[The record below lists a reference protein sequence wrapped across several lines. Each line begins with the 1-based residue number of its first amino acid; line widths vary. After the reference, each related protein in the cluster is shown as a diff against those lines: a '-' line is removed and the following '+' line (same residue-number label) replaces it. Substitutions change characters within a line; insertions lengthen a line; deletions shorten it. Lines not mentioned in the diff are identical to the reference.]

1 MGKGAGKIYPATER
15 IPLICDRMIHLAV
28 DLLGA
33 DTPEEE
39 LCRGAV
45 RALVGNPA
53 LFLHLCGHAD
63 VLSAVTAEIGAA
75 EIAGRYEIVDA
86 PVARGNNEDP
96 MQAYQRTDALPVRR
110 HAVGSR
116 GGSGRRHHLRR
127 DRRCAGHLHHD
138 PGQAAAPRP
147 ILAVEL
153 TNPAGEPLLLL
164 DCGANIDSR
173 PELYPAFAHRVTPI
187 CDASAVPRRASRC
200 CPTVPKPK
208 RDVRLSRRRTP
219 LLAEQPFR
227 FVGNI
232 EATSALRGTA
242 DVIVCDGFHG
252 NILLKSIEGSA
263 KAALDEVAARL
274 SAAGPNPPLW
284 RTFRD
289 CSPPLRL
296 QHAGGSLPLLGVRKP
311 VMKGHGS
318 ATGEAIVHMADRL
331 ALLCRNRFIERVAET
346 VR

>member
-1 MGKGAGKIYPATER
+1 MS
-15 IPLICDRMIHLAV
+15 DQMIHLAV

-45 RALVGNPA
+45 RALIGNPA
-53 LFLHLCGHAD
+53 LFLHLCGHAN
-63 VLSAVTAEIGAA
+63 VISSVTAEIGAA

-86 PVARGNNEDP
+86 PVALSNNEDP
-96 MQAYQRTDALPVRR
+96 MQAYQRTDASLCAAMRLAHEGAAGGVITCGATGAVLVTSIMILGKLPR
-110 HAVGSR
+110 
-116 GGSGRRHHLRR
+116 L
-127 DRRCAGHLHHD
+127 
-138 PGQAAAPRP
+138 RP

-173 PELYPAFAHRVTPI
+173 PELYPAFAHLG
-187 CDASAVPRRASRC
+187 DAYMRCIGCSSPRIALLSNGAEAKKGCEAVKAAHA
-200 CPTVPKPK
+200 
-208 RDVRLSRRRTP
+208 

-232 EATSALRGTA
+232 EATSALRGSA

-252 NILLKSIEGSA
+252 NILLKSIEGSS
-263 KAALDEVAARL
+263 KAALDEVSARL
-274 SAAGPNPPLW
+274 SAAGLESAAVADILATVRRRYDYN
-284 RTFRD
+284 T
-289 CSPPLRL
+289 
-296 QHAGGSLPLLGVRKP
+296 QGGALLLGVRKP

>member
-1 MGKGAGKIYPATER
+1 MS
-15 IPLICDRMIHLAV
+15 DQMIHLAV

-75 EIAGRYEIVDA
+75 EITGRYEIVDA
-86 PVARGNNEDP
+86 PVALSNNEDP
-96 MQAYQRTDALPVRR
+96 MQAYQRTDASLCAAMRLAHEGAAGGVITCGATGAVLVTSIMILGKLPR
-110 HAVGSR
+110 
-116 GGSGRRHHLRR
+116 L
-127 DRRCAGHLHHD
+127 
-138 PGQAAAPRP
+138 RP

-173 PELYPAFAHRVTPI
+173 PELYPAFAHLG
-187 CDASAVPRRASRC
+187 DAYMRCIGCSSPRIALLSNGAEAKKGCEAVKAAHA
-200 CPTVPKPK
+200 
-208 RDVRLSRRRTP
+208 

-232 EATSALRGTA
+232 EATSALRGSA

-263 KAALDEVAARL
+263 KAALDEVSARL
-274 SAAGPNPPLW
+274 SAAGLESAAVADVLATVRRRYDYN
-284 RTFRD
+284 T
-289 CSPPLRL
+289 
-296 QHAGGSLPLLGVRKP
+296 QGGALLLGVRKP

>member
-1 MGKGAGKIYPATER
+1 MS
-15 IPLICDRMIHLAV
+15 DQMIHLAV

-63 VLSAVTAEIGAA
+63 VLSSVTAEIGAA

-86 PVARGNNEDP
+86 PVALSNNEDP
-96 MQAYQRTDALPVRR
+96 MQAYQRTDASLCAAMRLAHEGAAGGVITCGATGAVLVTSIMILGKLPR
-110 HAVGSR
+110 
-116 GGSGRRHHLRR
+116 L
-127 DRRCAGHLHHD
+127 
-138 PGQAAAPRP
+138 RP

-173 PELYPAFAHRVTPI
+173 PELYPAFAHLG
-187 CDASAVPRRASRC
+187 DAYMRCIGCASPRIALLSNGAEAKKGCEAVKAAHA
-200 CPTVPKPK
+200 
-208 RDVRLSRRRTP
+208 

-232 EATSALRGTA
+232 EATSALRGSA

-263 KAALDEVAARL
+263 KAALDEVSARL
-274 SAAGPNPPLW
+274 SAAGLESAAVADVLATVRRRYDYN
-284 RTFRD
+284 T
-289 CSPPLRL
+289 
-296 QHAGGSLPLLGVRKP
+296 QGGALLLGVRKP

>member
-1 MGKGAGKIYPATER
+1 MS
-15 IPLICDRMIHLAV
+15 DQMIHLAV

-45 RALVGNPA
+45 RALAGNPA

-75 EIAGRYEIVDA
+75 EITGRYEIVDA
-86 PVARGNNEDP
+86 PVALSNNEDP
-96 MQAYQRTDALPVRR
+96 MQAYQRTDASLCAAMRLAHEGAAGGVITCGATGAVLVTSIMILGKLPR
-110 HAVGSR
+110 
-116 GGSGRRHHLRR
+116 L
-127 DRRCAGHLHHD
+127 
-138 PGQAAAPRP
+138 RP

-173 PELYPAFAHRVTPI
+173 PELYPAFAHLG
-187 CDASAVPRRASRC
+187 DAYMRCIGCSSPRIALLSNGAEAKKGCEAVKAAHA
-200 CPTVPKPK
+200 
-208 RDVRLSRRRTP
+208 

-263 KAALDEVAARL
+263 KAALDEVSARL
-274 SAAGPNPPLW
+274 SAAGLESAAVADILATVRRRYDYN
-284 RTFRD
+284 T
-289 CSPPLRL
+289 
-296 QHAGGSLPLLGVRKP
+296 QGGALLLGVRKP

>member
-1 MGKGAGKIYPATER
+1 MS
-15 IPLICDRMIHLAV
+15 DQMIHLAV

-86 PVARGNNEDP
+86 PVALSNNEDP
-96 MQAYQRTDALPVRR
+96 MQAYQRTDASLCAAMRLAHEGAAGGVITCGATGAVLVTSIMILGKLPR
-110 HAVGSR
+110 
-116 GGSGRRHHLRR
+116 L
-127 DRRCAGHLHHD
+127 
-138 PGQAAAPRP
+138 RP

-173 PELYPAFAHRVTPI
+173 PELYPAFAHLG
-187 CDASAVPRRASRC
+187 DAYMRCIGCSSPRIALLSNGAEAKKGCEAVKAAHA
-200 CPTVPKPK
+200 
-208 RDVRLSRRRTP
+208 

-274 SAAGPNPPLW
+274 SAAGLESAAVADILATVRRRYDYN
-284 RTFRD
+284 T
-289 CSPPLRL
+289 
-296 QHAGGSLPLLGVRKP
+296 QGGALLLGVRKS

>member
-1 MGKGAGKIYPATER
+1 MS
-15 IPLICDRMIHLAV
+15 DQMIHLAV

-45 RALVGNPA
+45 RALIGNPA

-75 EIAGRYEIVDA
+75 EITGRYEIVDA
-86 PVARGNNEDP
+86 PVALSNNEDP
-96 MQAYQRTDALPVRR
+96 MQAYQRTDASLCAAMRLAHEGAAGGVITCGATGAVLVTSIMILGKLPR
-110 HAVGSR
+110 
-116 GGSGRRHHLRR
+116 L
-127 DRRCAGHLHHD
+127 
-138 PGQAAAPRP
+138 RP

-173 PELYPAFAHRVTPI
+173 PELYPAFAHLG
-187 CDASAVPRRASRC
+187 DAYMRCIGCSSPRIALLSNGAEAKKGCEAVKAAHA
-200 CPTVPKPK
+200 
-208 RDVRLSRRRTP
+208 

-227 FVGNI
+227 FVGNV

-263 KAALDEVAARL
+263 KAALDEVSARL
-274 SAAGPNPPLW
+274 SAAGLESAAVADILATVRRRYDYN
-284 RTFRD
+284 T
-289 CSPPLRL
+289 
-296 QHAGGSLPLLGVRKP
+296 QGGALLLGVRKP

>member
-1 MGKGAGKIYPATER
+1 MS
-15 IPLICDRMIHLAV
+15 DQMIHLAV

-39 LCRGAV
+39 RCRGAV
-45 RALVGNPA
+45 RARVGNPA
-53 LFLHLCGHAD
+53 LFRHLCGHAD

-86 PVARGNNEDP
+86 PVALSNNEDP
-96 MQAYQRTDALPVRR
+96 MQAYQRTDASLCAAMRLAHEGAAGGVITCGATGAVLVTSIMILGKLPR
-110 HAVGSR
+110 
-116 GGSGRRHHLRR
+116 L
-127 DRRCAGHLHHD
+127 
-138 PGQAAAPRP
+138 RP

-173 PELYPAFAHRVTPI
+173 PELYPAFAHLG
-187 CDASAVPRRASRC
+187 DAYMRCIGCSSPRIALLSNGAEAKKGCEAVKAAHA
-200 CPTVPKPK
+200 
-208 RDVRLSRRRTP
+208 

-274 SAAGPNPPLW
+274 SAAGLESAAVADILATVRRRYDYN
-284 RTFRD
+284 T
-289 CSPPLRL
+289 
-296 QHAGGSLPLLGVRKP
+296 QGGALLLGVRKP

>member
-1 MGKGAGKIYPATER
+1 MS
-15 IPLICDRMIHLAV
+15 DQMIHLAV

-63 VLSAVTAEIGAA
+63 VISSVTAEIGAA
-75 EIAGRYEIVDA
+75 EITGRYEIVDA
-86 PVARGNNEDP
+86 PVALSNNEDP
-96 MQAYQRTDALPVRR
+96 MQAYQRTDASLCAAMRLAHEGAAGGVITCGATGAVLVTSIMILGKLPR
-110 HAVGSR
+110 
-116 GGSGRRHHLRR
+116 L
-127 DRRCAGHLHHD
+127 
-138 PGQAAAPRP
+138 RP

-173 PELYPAFAHRVTPI
+173 PELYPAFAHLG
-187 CDASAVPRRASRC
+187 DAYMRCIGCSSPRIALLSNGAEAKKGCEAVKAAHA
-200 CPTVPKPK
+200 
-208 RDVRLSRRRTP
+208 

-263 KAALDEVAARL
+263 KAALDEVSARL
-274 SAAGPNPPLW
+274 SAAGLESAAVADILATVRRRYDYN
-284 RTFRD
+284 T
-289 CSPPLRL
+289 
-296 QHAGGSLPLLGVRKP
+296 QGGALLLGVRKP

>member
-1 MGKGAGKIYPATER
+1 MS
-15 IPLICDRMIHLAV
+15 DQMIHLAV

-45 RALVGNPA
+45 RALIGNPA

-86 PVARGNNEDP
+86 PVALSNNEDP
-96 MQAYQRTDALPVRR
+96 MQAYQRTDASLCAAMRLAHEGAAGGVITCGATGAVLVTSIMILGKLPR
-110 HAVGSR
+110 
-116 GGSGRRHHLRR
+116 L
-127 DRRCAGHLHHD
+127 
-138 PGQAAAPRP
+138 RP

-173 PELYPAFAHRVTPI
+173 PELYPAFAHLG
-187 CDASAVPRRASRC
+187 DAYMRCIGCSSPRIALLSNGAEAKKGCEAVKAAHA
-200 CPTVPKPK
+200 
-208 RDVRLSRRRTP
+208 

-263 KAALDEVAARL
+263 KAALDEVSARL
-274 SAAGPNPPLW
+274 SAAGLESAAVADILATVRRRYDYN
-284 RTFRD
+284 T
-289 CSPPLRL
+289 
-296 QHAGGSLPLLGVRKP
+296 QGGALLLGVRKP

-346 VR
+346 VS

>member
-1 MGKGAGKIYPATER
+1 MS
-15 IPLICDRMIHLAV
+15 DQMIHLAV

-63 VLSAVTAEIGAA
+63 VISSVTAEIGAA
-75 EIAGRYEIVDA
+75 EIAGQYEIVDA
-86 PVARGNNEDP
+86 PVALSNNEDP
-96 MQAYQRTDALPVRR
+96 MQAYQRTDASLCAAMRLAHEGAAGGVITCGATGAVLVTSIMILGKLPR
-110 HAVGSR
+110 
-116 GGSGRRHHLRR
+116 L
-127 DRRCAGHLHHD
+127 
-138 PGQAAAPRP
+138 RP

-173 PELYPAFAHRVTPI
+173 PELYPAFAHLG
-187 CDASAVPRRASRC
+187 DAYMRCIGCSSPRIALLSNGAEAKKGCEAVKAAHA
-200 CPTVPKPK
+200 
-208 RDVRLSRRRTP
+208 

-274 SAAGPNPPLW
+274 SAAGLESAAVADILATVRRRYDYN
-284 RTFRD
+284 T
-289 CSPPLRL
+289 
-296 QHAGGSLPLLGVRKP
+296 QGGALLLGVRKP

>member
-1 MGKGAGKIYPATER
+1 MS
-15 IPLICDRMIHLAV
+15 DQMIHLAV

-63 VLSAVTAEIGAA
+63 VISSVTAEIGAA

-86 PVARGNNEDP
+86 PVALSNNEDP
-96 MQAYQRTDALPVRR
+96 MQAYQRTDASLCAAMRLAHEGAAGGVITCGATGAVLVTSIMILGKLPR
-110 HAVGSR
+110 
-116 GGSGRRHHLRR
+116 L
-127 DRRCAGHLHHD
+127 
-138 PGQAAAPRP
+138 RP

-173 PELYPAFAHRVTPI
+173 PELYPAFAHLG
-187 CDASAVPRRASRC
+187 DAYMRCIGCSSPRIALLSNGAEAKKGCEAVKAAHA
-200 CPTVPKPK
+200 
-208 RDVRLSRRRTP
+208 

-232 EATSALRGTA
+232 EATFALRGTA

-263 KAALDEVAARL
+263 KAALDEVSARL
-274 SAAGPNPPLW
+274 SAAGLESAAVADILATVRRRYDYN
-284 RTFRD
+284 T
-289 CSPPLRL
+289 
-296 QHAGGSLPLLGVRKP
+296 QGGALLLGVRKP

>member
-1 MGKGAGKIYPATER
+1 MS
-15 IPLICDRMIHLAV
+15 DQMIHLAV

-45 RALVGNPA
+45 RALIGNPA
-53 LFLHLCGHAD
+53 LFLHLCGHAN
-63 VLSAVTAEIGAA
+63 VISSVTAEIGAA

-86 PVARGNNEDP
+86 PVALSNNEDP
-96 MQAYQRTDALPVRR
+96 MQAYQRTDASLCAAMRLAHEGAAGGVITCGATGAVLVTSIMILGKLPR
-110 HAVGSR
+110 
-116 GGSGRRHHLRR
+116 L
-127 DRRCAGHLHHD
+127 
-138 PGQAAAPRP
+138 RP

-173 PELYPAFAHRVTPI
+173 PELYPAFAHLG
-187 CDASAVPRRASRC
+187 DAYMRCIGCSSPRIALLSNGAEAKKGCEAVKAAHA
-200 CPTVPKPK
+200 
-208 RDVRLSRRRTP
+208 

-232 EATSALRGTA
+232 EATFALRGSA

-263 KAALDEVAARL
+263 KAALDEVSARL
-274 SAAGPNPPLW
+274 SAAGLESAAVADILATVRRRYDYN
-284 RTFRD
+284 T
-289 CSPPLRL
+289 
-296 QHAGGSLPLLGVRKP
+296 QGGALLLGVRKP

>member
-1 MGKGAGKIYPATER
+1 MS
-15 IPLICDRMIHLAV
+15 DQMIHLAV

-45 RALVGNPA
+45 RALIGNPA

-86 PVARGNNEDP
+86 PVALSNNEDP
-96 MQAYQRTDALPVRR
+96 MQAYQRTDASLCAAMRLAHEGAAGGVITCGATGAVLVTSIMILGKLPR
-110 HAVGSR
+110 
-116 GGSGRRHHLRR
+116 L
-127 DRRCAGHLHHD
+127 
-138 PGQAAAPRP
+138 RP

-173 PELYPAFAHRVTPI
+173 PELYPAFAHLG
-187 CDASAVPRRASRC
+187 DAYMRCIGCSSPRIALLSNGAEAKKGCEAVKAAHA
-200 CPTVPKPK
+200 
-208 RDVRLSRRRTP
+208 

-263 KAALDEVAARL
+263 KAALDEVSARL
-274 SAAGPNPPLW
+274 SAAGLESAAVANILATV
-284 RTFRD
+284 RRRYDYNT
-289 CSPPLRL
+289 
-296 QHAGGSLPLLGVRKP
+296 QGGALLLGVRKP

-346 VR
+346 MR

>member
-1 MGKGAGKIYPATER
+1 MS
-15 IPLICDRMIHLAV
+15 DQMIHLAV

-45 RALVGNPA
+45 RALIGNPA

-63 VLSAVTAEIGAA
+63 VISSVCAEIGAA

-86 PVARGNNEDP
+86 PVALSNNEDP
-96 MQAYQRTDALPVRR
+96 MQAYQRTDASLCAAMRLAHEGAAGGVITCGATGAVLVTAIMILGKLPR
-110 HAVGSR
+110 
-116 GGSGRRHHLRR
+116 L
-127 DRRCAGHLHHD
+127 
-138 PGQAAAPRP
+138 RP

-173 PELYPAFAHRVTPI
+173 PELYPAFAHLG
-187 CDASAVPRRASRC
+187 DAYMRCIGCSSPRIALLSNGAEAKKGCEAVKAAHA
-200 CPTVPKPK
+200 
-208 RDVRLSRRRTP
+208 

-227 FVGNI
+227 FVGNV

-263 KAALDEVAARL
+263 KAALDEVSARL
-274 SAAGPNPPLW
+274 SAAGLESAAVADILATVRRRYDYN
-284 RTFRD
+284 T
-289 CSPPLRL
+289 
-296 QHAGGSLPLLGVRKP
+296 QGGALLLGVRKP

>member
-1 MGKGAGKIYPATER
+1 MS
-15 IPLICDRMIHLAV
+15 DQMIHLAV

-45 RALVGNPA
+45 RALIGNPA

-86 PVARGNNEDP
+86 PVALSNNEDP
-96 MQAYQRTDALPVRR
+96 MQAYQRTDASLCAAMRLSHEGAAGGVITCGATGAVLVTSIMILGKLPR
-110 HAVGSR
+110 
-116 GGSGRRHHLRR
+116 L
-127 DRRCAGHLHHD
+127 
-138 PGQAAAPRP
+138 RP

-173 PELYPAFAHRVTPI
+173 PELYPAFAHLG
-187 CDASAVPRRASRC
+187 DAYMRCIGCSSPRIALLSNGAEAKKGCEAVKAAHA
-200 CPTVPKPK
+200 
-208 RDVRLSRRRTP
+208 

-263 KAALDEVAARL
+263 KAALDEVSARL
-274 SAAGPNPPLW
+274 SAAGLESAAVADILATVRRRYDYN
-284 RTFRD
+284 T
-289 CSPPLRL
+289 
-296 QHAGGSLPLLGVRKP
+296 QGGALLLGVRKP

>member
-1 MGKGAGKIYPATER
+1 MS
-15 IPLICDRMIHLAV
+15 DQMIHLAV

-45 RALVGNPA
+45 RALIGNPA

-86 PVARGNNEDP
+86 PVALSNNEDP
-96 MQAYQRTDALPVRR
+96 MQAYQRTDASLCAAMRLAHEGAAGGVITCGATGAVLVTSIMILGKLPR
-110 HAVGSR
+110 
-116 GGSGRRHHLRR
+116 L
-127 DRRCAGHLHHD
+127 
-138 PGQAAAPRP
+138 RP

-173 PELYPAFAHRVTPI
+173 PELYPAFAHLG
-187 CDASAVPRRASRC
+187 DAYMRCIGCSSPRIALLSNGAEAKKGCEAVKAAHA
-200 CPTVPKPK
+200 
-208 RDVRLSRRRTP
+208 

-263 KAALDEVAARL
+263 KAALDEVSARL
-274 SAAGPNPPLW
+274 SAAGLESAAVADVLATVRRRYDYN
-284 RTFRD
+284 T
-289 CSPPLRL
+289 
-296 QHAGGSLPLLGVRKP
+296 QGGALLLGVRKP

-346 VR
+346 MR

>member
-1 MGKGAGKIYPATER
+1 MS
-15 IPLICDRMIHLAV
+15 DQMIHLAV

-86 PVARGNNEDP
+86 PVALSNNEDP
-96 MQAYQRTDALPVRR
+96 MQAYQRTDASLCAAMRLAHEGAAGGVITCGATGAVLVTSIMILGKLPR
-110 HAVGSR
+110 
-116 GGSGRRHHLRR
+116 L
-127 DRRCAGHLHHD
+127 
-138 PGQAAAPRP
+138 RP

-173 PELYPAFAHRVTPI
+173 PELYPAFAHLG
-187 CDASAVPRRASRC
+187 DAYMRCIGCSSPRIAL
-200 CPTVPKPK
+200 
-208 RDVRLSRRRTP
+208 LSNGAEAKKGCEAIKAAHA

-263 KAALDEVAARL
+263 KAALDEVSARL
-274 SAAGPNPPLW
+274 SAAGLESAAVADILATVRRRYDYN
-284 RTFRD
+284 T
-289 CSPPLRL
+289 
-296 QHAGGSLPLLGVRKP
+296 QGGALLLGVRKP

>member
-1 MGKGAGKIYPATER
+1 MS
-15 IPLICDRMIHLAV
+15 DQMIHLAV

-86 PVARGNNEDP
+86 PVALSNNEDP
-96 MQAYQRTDALPVRR
+96 MQAYQRTDASLCAAMRLAHEGAAGGGITCGSTGAVLVTSIMILGKLPR
-110 HAVGSR
+110 
-116 GGSGRRHHLRR
+116 L
-127 DRRCAGHLHHD
+127 
-138 PGQAAAPRP
+138 RP

-173 PELYPAFAHRVTPI
+173 PELYPAFAHLG
-187 CDASAVPRRASRC
+187 DAYMRCIGCSSPRIALLSNGAEAKKGCEAVKAAHA
-200 CPTVPKPK
+200 
-208 RDVRLSRRRTP
+208 

-232 EATSALRGTA
+232 EATSALRGSA

-263 KAALDEVAARL
+263 KAALDEVSARL
-274 SAAGPNPPLW
+274 SAAGLESAAVADILATVRRRYDYN
-284 RTFRD
+284 T
-289 CSPPLRL
+289 
-296 QHAGGSLPLLGVRKP
+296 QGGALLLGVRKP

-346 VR
+346 MR

>member
-1 MGKGAGKIYPATER
+1 MS
-15 IPLICDRMIHLAV
+15 DQMIHLAV

-45 RALVGNPA
+45 RALIGNPA

-86 PVARGNNEDP
+86 PVALSNNEDP
-96 MQAYQRTDALPVRR
+96 MQAYQRTDASLCAAMRLAHEGAAGGVITCGATGAVLVTSIMILGKLPR
-110 HAVGSR
+110 
-116 GGSGRRHHLRR
+116 L
-127 DRRCAGHLHHD
+127 
-138 PGQAAAPRP
+138 RP

-173 PELYPAFAHRVTPI
+173 PELYPAFAHLG
-187 CDASAVPRRASRC
+187 DAYMRCIGCSSPRIALLSNGAEAKKGCEAVKAAHA
-200 CPTVPKPK
+200 
-208 RDVRLSRRRTP
+208 
-219 LLAEQPFR
+219 LLAEQPLR

-263 KAALDEVAARL
+263 KAALDEVSARL
-274 SAAGPNPPLW
+274 SAAGLESAAVADILATVRRRYDYN
-284 RTFRD
+284 T
-289 CSPPLRL
+289 
-296 QHAGGSLPLLGVRKP
+296 QGGALLLGVRKP

>member
-1 MGKGAGKIYPATER
+1 MS
-15 IPLICDRMIHLAV
+15 DQMIHLAV

-63 VLSAVTAEIGAA
+63 VISSVTAEIGAA
-75 EIAGRYEIVDA
+75 EITGRYEIVDA
-86 PVARGNNEDP
+86 PVALSNNEDP
-96 MQAYQRTDALPVRR
+96 MQAYQRTDASLCAAMRLAHEGAAGGVITCGATGAVLVTAIMILGKLPR
-110 HAVGSR
+110 
-116 GGSGRRHHLRR
+116 L
-127 DRRCAGHLHHD
+127 
-138 PGQAAAPRP
+138 RP

-173 PELYPAFAHRVTPI
+173 PELYPAFAHLG
-187 CDASAVPRRASRC
+187 DAYMRCIGCSSPRIALLSNGAEAKKGCEAVKAAHA
-200 CPTVPKPK
+200 
-208 RDVRLSRRRTP
+208 

-263 KAALDEVAARL
+263 KAALDEVSARL
-274 SAAGPNPPLW
+274 SAAGLESAAVADVLATVRRRYDYN
-284 RTFRD
+284 T
-289 CSPPLRL
+289 
-296 QHAGGSLPLLGVRKP
+296 QGGALLLGVRKP

>member
-1 MGKGAGKIYPATER
+1 MS
-15 IPLICDRMIHLAV
+15 DQMIHLAV

-63 VLSAVTAEIGAA
+63 VISSVTAEIGAA

-86 PVARGNNEDP
+86 PVALSNNEDP
-96 MQAYQRTDALPVRR
+96 MQAYQRTDASLCAAMRLAHEGAAGGVITCGATGAVLVTAIMILGKLPR
-110 HAVGSR
+110 
-116 GGSGRRHHLRR
+116 L
-127 DRRCAGHLHHD
+127 
-138 PGQAAAPRP
+138 RP

-173 PELYPAFAHRVTPI
+173 PELYPAFAHLG
-187 CDASAVPRRASRC
+187 DAYMRCIGCSSPRIALLSNGAEAKKGCEAVKAAHA
-200 CPTVPKPK
+200 
-208 RDVRLSRRRTP
+208 

-263 KAALDEVAARL
+263 KAALDEVSARL
-274 SAAGPNPPLW
+274 SAAGLESAAVADILATVRRRYDYN
-284 RTFRD
+284 T
-289 CSPPLRL
+289 
-296 QHAGGSLPLLGVRKP
+296 QGGALLLGVRKP

>member
-1 MGKGAGKIYPATER
+1 MS
-15 IPLICDRMIHLAV
+15 DQMIHLAV

-86 PVARGNNEDP
+86 PVALSNNEDP
-96 MQAYQRTDALPVRR
+96 MQAYQHTDASLCAAMRLAHEGAAGGVITCGATGAVLVTSIMILGKLPR
-110 HAVGSR
+110 
-116 GGSGRRHHLRR
+116 L
-127 DRRCAGHLHHD
+127 
-138 PGQAAAPRP
+138 RP

-173 PELYPAFAHRVTPI
+173 PELYPAFAHLG
-187 CDASAVPRRASRC
+187 DAYMRCIGCASPRIALLSNGAEAKKGCEAVKAAHA
-200 CPTVPKPK
+200 
-208 RDVRLSRRRTP
+208 

-263 KAALDEVAARL
+263 KAALDEVSARL
-274 SAAGPNPPLW
+274 SAAGLESAAVADILATVRRRYDYN
-284 RTFRD
+284 T
-289 CSPPLRL
+289 
-296 QHAGGSLPLLGVRKP
+296 QGGALLLGVRKP

>member
-1 MGKGAGKIYPATER
+1 MS
-15 IPLICDRMIHLAV
+15 DQMIHLAV

-86 PVARGNNEDP
+86 PVALSNNEDP
-96 MQAYQRTDALPVRR
+96 MQAYQRTDASLCAAMRLAHEGAAGGVITCGATGAVLVTSIMILGKLPR
-110 HAVGSR
+110 
-116 GGSGRRHHLRR
+116 L
-127 DRRCAGHLHHD
+127 
-138 PGQAAAPRP
+138 RP

-173 PELYPAFAHRVTPI
+173 PELYPAFAHLG
-187 CDASAVPRRASRC
+187 DAYMRCIGCSSPRIALLSNGAEAKKGC
-200 CPTVPKPK
+200 ETVKAAHA
-208 RDVRLSRRRTP
+208 

-263 KAALDEVAARL
+263 KAALDEVSARL
-274 SAAGPNPPLW
+274 SAAGLESAAVADILATVRRRYDYN
-284 RTFRD
+284 T
-289 CSPPLRL
+289 
-296 QHAGGSLPLLGVRKP
+296 QGGALLLGVRKP

>member
-1 MGKGAGKIYPATER
+1 MS
-15 IPLICDRMIHLAV
+15 DQMIHLAV

-63 VLSAVTAEIGAA
+63 VISSVTAEIGAA

-86 PVARGNNEDP
+86 PVALSNNEDP
-96 MQAYQRTDALPVRR
+96 MQAYQRTDASLCAAMRLSHEGAAGGVITCGATGAVLVTSIMILGKLPR
-110 HAVGSR
+110 
-116 GGSGRRHHLRR
+116 L
-127 DRRCAGHLHHD
+127 
-138 PGQAAAPRP
+138 RP

-173 PELYPAFAHRVTPI
+173 PELYPAFAHLG
-187 CDASAVPRRASRC
+187 DAYMRCIGCSSPRIALLSNGAEAKKGCEAVKAAHA
-200 CPTVPKPK
+200 
-208 RDVRLSRRRTP
+208 
-219 LLAEQPFR
+219 LLTEQPFR

-263 KAALDEVAARL
+263 KAALDEVSARL
-274 SAAGPNPPLW
+274 SAAGLESAAVADILATVRRRYDYN
-284 RTFRD
+284 T
-289 CSPPLRL
+289 
-296 QHAGGSLPLLGVRKP
+296 QGGALLLGIRKP

>member
-1 MGKGAGKIYPATER
+1 MS
-15 IPLICDRMIHLAV
+15 DQMIHLAV

-86 PVARGNNEDP
+86 PVALSNNEDP
-96 MQAYQRTDALPVRR
+96 MQAYQRTDASLCAAMRLAHEGAAGGVITCGATGAVLVTSIMILGKLPR
-110 HAVGSR
+110 
-116 GGSGRRHHLRR
+116 L
-127 DRRCAGHLHHD
+127 
-138 PGQAAAPRP
+138 RP

-173 PELYPAFAHRVTPI
+173 PELYPAFAHLG
-187 CDASAVPRRASRC
+187 DADMRCIGCSSPRIALLSNGAEAKKGCEAVKAAHA
-200 CPTVPKPK
+200 
-208 RDVRLSRRRTP
+208 

-274 SAAGPNPPLW
+274 SAAGLESAAVADILATVRRRYDYN
-284 RTFRD
+284 T
-289 CSPPLRL
+289 
-296 QHAGGSLPLLGVRKP
+296 QGGALLLGVRKP

>member
-1 MGKGAGKIYPATER
+1 MS
-15 IPLICDRMIHLAV
+15 DQMIHLAV

-63 VLSAVTAEIGAA
+63 VISSVTAEIGAA

-86 PVARGNNEDP
+86 PVALSNNEDP
-96 MQAYQRTDALPVRR
+96 MQAYQRTDASLCAAMRLAHEGAAGGVITCGATGAVLVTSIMILGKLPR
-110 HAVGSR
+110 
-116 GGSGRRHHLRR
+116 L
-127 DRRCAGHLHHD
+127 
-138 PGQAAAPRP
+138 RP

-173 PELYPAFAHRVTPI
+173 PELYPAFAHLG
-187 CDASAVPRRASRC
+187 DAYMRCIGCSSPRIALLSNGAEAKKGCEAVKAAHA
-200 CPTVPKPK
+200 
-208 RDVRLSRRRTP
+208 

-263 KAALDEVAARL
+263 KAALDEVSARL
-274 SAAGPNPPLW
+274 SAAGLESAAVADILATVRRRYDYN
-284 RTFRD
+284 T
-289 CSPPLRL
+289 
-296 QHAGGSLPLLGVRKP
+296 QGGALLLGVRKP

>member
-1 MGKGAGKIYPATER
+1 MSEQ
-15 IPLICDRMIHLAV
+15 MIHLAV

-75 EIAGRYEIVDA
+75 EITGRYEIVDA
-86 PVARGNNEDP
+86 PVALSNNEDP
-96 MQAYQRTDALPVRR
+96 MQAYQRTDASLCAAMRLAHEGAAGGVITCGATGAVLVTSIMILGKLPR
-110 HAVGSR
+110 
-116 GGSGRRHHLRR
+116 L
-127 DRRCAGHLHHD
+127 
-138 PGQAAAPRP
+138 RP

-173 PELYPAFAHRVTPI
+173 PELYPAFAHLG
-187 CDASAVPRRASRC
+187 DAYMRCIGCSSPRIALLSNGAEAKKGCEAVKAAHA
-200 CPTVPKPK
+200 
-208 RDVRLSRRRTP
+208 

-232 EATSALRGTA
+232 EATSALRGSA

-263 KAALDEVAARL
+263 KAALDEVSARL
-274 SAAGPNPPLW
+274 SAAGLESAAVADILATVRRRYDYN
-284 RTFRD
+284 T
-289 CSPPLRL
+289 
-296 QHAGGSLPLLGVRKP
+296 QGGALLLGVRKP

>member
-1 MGKGAGKIYPATER
+1 MS
-15 IPLICDRMIHLAV
+15 DQMIHLAV

-39 LCRGAV
+39 LCRGAI
-45 RALVGNPA
+45 RALIGNPA

-63 VLSAVTAEIGAA
+63 VISSVTAEIDAE

-86 PVARGNNEDP
+86 PVALSNNEDP
-96 MQAYQRTDALPVRR
+96 MQAYQRTDASLCAAMRLAHEGAAGGVITCGATGAVLVTSIMILGKLPR
-110 HAVGSR
+110 
-116 GGSGRRHHLRR
+116 L
-127 DRRCAGHLHHD
+127 
-138 PGQAAAPRP
+138 RP

-173 PELYPAFAHRVTPI
+173 PELYPAFAHLG
-187 CDASAVPRRASRC
+187 DAYMRCIGCSSPRIALLSNGAEAKKGCEAVKAAHA
-200 CPTVPKPK
+200 
-208 RDVRLSRRRTP
+208 

-263 KAALDEVAARL
+263 KAALDEVSARL
-274 SAAGPNPPLW
+274 SAAGLESAAVADILATVRRRYDYN
-284 RTFRD
+284 T
-289 CSPPLRL
+289 
-296 QHAGGSLPLLGVRKP
+296 QGGALLLGVRKP

-331 ALLCRNRFIERVAET
+331 ALLCRNRFIERVAKT

>member
-1 MGKGAGKIYPATER
+1 MS
-15 IPLICDRMIHLAV
+15 DQMIHLAV

-45 RALVGNPA
+45 RALIGNPA

-75 EIAGRYEIVDA
+75 ESTGRYEIVDA
-86 PVARGNNEDP
+86 PVALSNNEDP
-96 MQAYQRTDALPVRR
+96 MQAYQRTDASLCAAMRLAHEGAAGGVITCGATGAVLVTSIMILGKLPR
-110 HAVGSR
+110 
-116 GGSGRRHHLRR
+116 L
-127 DRRCAGHLHHD
+127 
-138 PGQAAAPRP
+138 RP

-173 PELYPAFAHRVTPI
+173 PELYPAFAHLG
-187 CDASAVPRRASRC
+187 DAYMRCIGCSSPRIALLSNGAEAKKGCEAVKAAHA
-200 CPTVPKPK
+200 
-208 RDVRLSRRRTP
+208 

-263 KAALDEVAARL
+263 KAALDEVSARL
-274 SAAGPNPPLW
+274 SAAGLESAAVADILATVRRRYDYN
-284 RTFRD
+284 T
-289 CSPPLRL
+289 
-296 QHAGGSLPLLGVRKP
+296 QGGALLLGVRKP

-346 VR
+346 MR

>member
-1 MGKGAGKIYPATER
+1 MS
-15 IPLICDRMIHLAV
+15 DQMIHLAV

-86 PVARGNNEDP
+86 PVALSNNEDP
-96 MQAYQRTDALPVRR
+96 MQAYQRTDASLCAAMRLAHEGAAGGVITCGATGAVLVTSIMILGKLPR
-110 HAVGSR
+110 
-116 GGSGRRHHLRR
+116 L
-127 DRRCAGHLHHD
+127 
-138 PGQAAAPRP
+138 RP

-173 PELYPAFAHRVTPI
+173 PELYPAFAHLG
-187 CDASAVPRRASRC
+187 DAYMRCIGCSSPRIALLSNGAEAKKGCEAVKAAHA
-200 CPTVPKPK
+200 
-208 RDVRLSRRRTP
+208 

-274 SAAGPNPPLW
+274 SAAGLESAAVADILATVRRRYDYN
-284 RTFRD
+284 T
-289 CSPPLRL
+289 
-296 QHAGGSLPLLGVRKP
+296 QGGALLLGVRKP

>member
-1 MGKGAGKIYPATER
+1 MS
-15 IPLICDRMIHLAV
+15 DQMIHLAV

-86 PVARGNNEDP
+86 PVALSNNEDP
-96 MQAYQRTDALPVRR
+96 MQAYQRTDASLCAAMRLAHEGAAGGVITCGATGAVLVTSIMILGKLPR
-110 HAVGSR
+110 
-116 GGSGRRHHLRR
+116 L
-127 DRRCAGHLHHD
+127 
-138 PGQAAAPRP
+138 RP

-173 PELYPAFAHRVTPI
+173 PELYPAFAHLG
-187 CDASAVPRRASRC
+187 DAYMRCIGCSSPRIALLSNGAEAKKGCEAVKAAHA
-200 CPTVPKPK
+200 
-208 RDVRLSRRRTP
+208 

-263 KAALDEVAARL
+263 KAALDEVSARL
-274 SAAGPNPPLW
+274 SAAGLESAAVADILATVRRRYDYN
-284 RTFRD
+284 T
-289 CSPPLRL
+289 
-296 QHAGGSLPLLGVRKP
+296 QGGALLLGVRKP

-346 VR
+346 VS

>member
-1 MGKGAGKIYPATER
+1 MS
-15 IPLICDRMIHLAV
+15 DQMIHLAV

-86 PVARGNNEDP
+86 PVALSNNEDP
-96 MQAYQRTDALPVRR
+96 MQAYQRTDASLCAAMRLAHEGAAGGVITCGATGAVLVTSIMILGKLPR
-110 HAVGSR
+110 
-116 GGSGRRHHLRR
+116 L
-127 DRRCAGHLHHD
+127 
-138 PGQAAAPRP
+138 RP

-173 PELYPAFAHRVTPI
+173 PELYPAFAHLG
-187 CDASAVPRRASRC
+187 DAYMRCIGCSSPRIALLSNGAEAKKGCEAVKAAHA
-200 CPTVPKPK
+200 
-208 RDVRLSRRRTP
+208 

-252 NILLKSIEGSA
+252 NILLKSTEGSA

-274 SAAGPNPPLW
+274 SAAGLESAAVADILATVRRRYDYN
-284 RTFRD
+284 T
-289 CSPPLRL
+289 
-296 QHAGGSLPLLGVRKP
+296 QGGALLLGVRKP

>member
-1 MGKGAGKIYPATER
+1 MS
-15 IPLICDRMIHLAV
+15 DQMIHLAV

-63 VLSAVTAEIGAA
+63 VISSVTAEIGAA

-86 PVARGNNEDP
+86 PVALSNNEDP
-96 MQAYQRTDALPVRR
+96 MQAYQRTDASLCAAMRLAHEGAAGGVITCGATGAVLVTSIMILGKLPR
-110 HAVGSR
+110 
-116 GGSGRRHHLRR
+116 L
-127 DRRCAGHLHHD
+127 
-138 PGQAAAPRP
+138 RP

-153 TNPAGEPLLLL
+153 TNPAGEPFLLL

-173 PELYPAFAHRVTPI
+173 PELYPAFAHLG
-187 CDASAVPRRASRC
+187 DAYMRCIGCSSPRIALLSNGAEAKKGCEAVKAAHA
-200 CPTVPKPK
+200 
-208 RDVRLSRRRTP
+208 

-232 EATSALRGTA
+232 EATSALRGSA

-274 SAAGPNPPLW
+274 SAAGLESAAVADILATVRRRYDYN
-284 RTFRD
+284 T
-289 CSPPLRL
+289 
-296 QHAGGSLPLLGVRKP
+296 QGGALLLGVRKP

>member
-1 MGKGAGKIYPATER
+1 MS
-15 IPLICDRMIHLAV
+15 DQMIHLAV

-86 PVARGNNEDP
+86 PVALSNNEDP
-96 MQAYQRTDALPVRR
+96 MQAYQRTDASLCAAMRLAHEGAAGGVITCGATGAVLVTAIMILGKLPR
-110 HAVGSR
+110 
-116 GGSGRRHHLRR
+116 L
-127 DRRCAGHLHHD
+127 
-138 PGQAAAPRP
+138 RP

-173 PELYPAFAHRVTPI
+173 PELYPAFAHLG
-187 CDASAVPRRASRC
+187 DAYMRCIGCSSPRIALLSNGAEAKKGCEAVKAAHA
-200 CPTVPKPK
+200 
-208 RDVRLSRRRTP
+208 
-219 LLAEQPFR
+219 LLAEQTFR

-263 KAALDEVAARL
+263 KAALDEVSSRL
-274 SAAGPNPPLW
+274 SAAGLESAAVADILATVRRRYDYN
-284 RTFRD
+284 T
-289 CSPPLRL
+289 
-296 QHAGGSLPLLGVRKP
+296 QGGALLLGVRKP

>member
-1 MGKGAGKIYPATER
+1 MSNQ
-15 IPLICDRMIHLAV
+15 MIHLAV

-86 PVARGNNEDP
+86 PVALSNNEDP
-96 MQAYQRTDALPVRR
+96 MQAYQRTDASLCAAMRLAHEGAAGGVITCGATGAVLVTSIMILGKLPR
-110 HAVGSR
+110 
-116 GGSGRRHHLRR
+116 L
-127 DRRCAGHLHHD
+127 
-138 PGQAAAPRP
+138 RP

-173 PELYPAFAHRVTPI
+173 PELYPAFAHLG
-187 CDASAVPRRASRC
+187 DAYMRCIGCSSPRIALLSNGAEAKKGCEAVKAAHA
-200 CPTVPKPK
+200 
-208 RDVRLSRRRTP
+208 

-227 FVGNI
+227 FVGNV

-263 KAALDEVAARL
+263 KAALDEVSARL
-274 SAAGPNPPLW
+274 SAAGLESAAVANILATV
-284 RTFRD
+284 RRRYDYNT
-289 CSPPLRL
+289 
-296 QHAGGSLPLLGVRKP
+296 QGGALLLGVRKP

>member
-1 MGKGAGKIYPATER
+1 MS
-15 IPLICDRMIHLAV
+15 DQMIHLAV

-86 PVARGNNEDP
+86 PVALSNNEDP
-96 MQAYQRTDALPVRR
+96 MQAYQRTDASLCAAMRLAHEGAAGGVITCGATGAVLVTSIMILGKLPR
-110 HAVGSR
+110 
-116 GGSGRRHHLRR
+116 L
-127 DRRCAGHLHHD
+127 
-138 PGQAAAPRP
+138 RP

-164 DCGANIDSR
+164 DCGANINSR
-173 PELYPAFAHRVTPI
+173 PELYPAFAHLG
-187 CDASAVPRRASRC
+187 DAYMRCIGCSSPRIALLSNGAEAKKGCEAVKAAHA
-200 CPTVPKPK
+200 
-208 RDVRLSRRRTP
+208 

-263 KAALDEVAARL
+263 KAALDEVSARL
-274 SAAGPNPPLW
+274 SAAGLESAAVADILATVRRRYDYN
-284 RTFRD
+284 T
-289 CSPPLRL
+289 
-296 QHAGGSLPLLGVRKP
+296 QGGALLLGVRKP

>member
-1 MGKGAGKIYPATER
+1 MS
-15 IPLICDRMIHLAV
+15 DQMIHLAV

-86 PVARGNNEDP
+86 PVALSNNEDP
-96 MQAYQRTDALPVRR
+96 MQAYQRTDASLCAAMRLAHEGAAGGVITCGATGAVLVTSIMILGKLPR
-110 HAVGSR
+110 
-116 GGSGRRHHLRR
+116 L
-127 DRRCAGHLHHD
+127 
-138 PGQAAAPRP
+138 RP

-173 PELYPAFAHRVTPI
+173 PELYPAFAHLG
-187 CDASAVPRRASRC
+187 DAYMRCIGCASPRIALLSNGAEAKKGCEAVKAAHA
-200 CPTVPKPK
+200 
-208 RDVRLSRRRTP
+208 

-274 SAAGPNPPLW
+274 SAAGLESAAVADILATVRRRYDYN
-284 RTFRD
+284 T
-289 CSPPLRL
+289 
-296 QHAGGSLPLLGVRKP
+296 QGGALLLGVRKP